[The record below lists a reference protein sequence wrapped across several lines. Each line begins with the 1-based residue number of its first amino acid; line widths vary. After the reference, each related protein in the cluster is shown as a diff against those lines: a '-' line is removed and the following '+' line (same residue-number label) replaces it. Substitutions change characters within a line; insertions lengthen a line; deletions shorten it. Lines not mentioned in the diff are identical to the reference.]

1 MGIGDKFNELKQKAQ
16 DVLAQHPDKVQQGI
30 DKVEDFADKRTR
42 GKYSDQI
49 TKGADMLKQR
59 LGKQDPPR

>member
-1 MGIGDKFNELKQKAQ
+1 
-16 DVLAQHPDKVQQGI
+16 VLAQHPDKVQQGI

-49 TKGADMLKQR
+49 AKGADLLKQR
-59 LGKQDPPR
+59 LGKQDRPR

>member
-49 TKGADMLKQR
+49 AKGADLLRQR
-59 LGKQDPPR
+59 LGKQDRPR

>member
-49 TKGADMLKQR
+49 AKGADLLKQR
-59 LGKQDPPR
+59 LGKQDRPQ